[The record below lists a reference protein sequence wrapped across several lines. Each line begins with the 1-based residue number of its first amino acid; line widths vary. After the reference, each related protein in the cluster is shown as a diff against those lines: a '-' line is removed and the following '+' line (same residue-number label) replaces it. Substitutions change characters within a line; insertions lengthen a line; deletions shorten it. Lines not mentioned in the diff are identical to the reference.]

1 MLLQVMF
8 IQVSTYSNIMIDM
21 VLFLSISQVLRT
33 RMPVEVLQTTA

>member
-1 MLLQVMF
+1 MLLQVIF
-8 IQVSTYSNIMIDM
+8 IQVSTYSDIMIDM